1 MLNNEQIIPWAA
13 GLFEG
18 EGTISIS
25 KRGIRVAVTM
35 TDLDVLE
42 TFQNN
47 FGGSLLKQKLRA
59 EHYKQQWRWTL
70 TNNKETFD
78 FIEKILPYLHSR
90 RAARANEAILWFKD
104 FVQRK
109 KEKSDRVI
117 EMRQKIKELGKSK
130 LTHLDIAIM
139 LDIDRT
145 TVTHILNGKYD

>member
-1 MLNNEQIIPWAA
+1 MLNNVQIIPWAA

-59 EHYKQQWRWTL
+59 AHYKPQWRWTL
-70 TNNKETFD
+70 TNNKDTCEFL
-78 FIEKILPYLHSR
+78 EKIIIFLHSR
-90 RAARANEAILWFKD
+90 RRAKANEAILLYKKL
-104 FVQRK
+104 VCEK
-109 KEKSDRVI
+109 KEKSDHVI
-117 EMRQKIKELGKSK
+117 EIRQKIKELGKSK
-130 LTHLDIAIM
+130 LTHRDIAIM
-139 LDIDRT
+139 LDISRT
-145 TVTHILNGKYD
+145 TVTHTLNGKYD